1 MTASGN
7 TLKKEYVNPITHGVI
22 WKQLLLYFV
31 PLLLSSFLQL
41 CYNTADTIIVGRFVG
56 KIALTAVGGSAG
68 QIYAMVTEFMI
79 GASGGAAVIMSQAYG
94 ARNKKLLDD
103 GLHNAVAL
111 ALAMGALF
119 TVTGLLVSKT
129 ALVTAGAPAETMAGS
144 LMYLRIAFAGL
155 IPCALYNMGAGVL
168 RAAGDSK
175 RPLRFLVIGIGLNI
189 ALDILFVAVLH
200 LGIGGAALATV
211 MTQTLS
217 AALVLRALMK
227 GAGKTERANGALLPP
242 LDLRRLRLQEN
253 IALKMLRLGIPLGL
267 ETLMYTFSCV
277 VLTSAVNT
285 FGTDTVA
292 AYAGFV
298 RIESFYWMLEQA
310 LAISITTFVGQNLG
324 AGLYDRVR
332 GVSRQGAALMYI
344 FMGTAIVV
352 MYAGCP
358 VWLGLFTTDPDVI
371 EIGVG
376 MMRYLLPFYI
386 LYVPDGVFFATLRGM
401 GDSLRPAM
409 ITFLGTCVLRILWV
423 LFVFPRF
430 PSMRVLLFCFPVSWS
445 VTAVIYAV
453 YYSWY
458 RKNIICLPGGSS

>member
-22 WKQLLLYFV
+22 WKQLLLFFV

-175 RPLRFLVIGIGLNI
+175 RPLRFLVISIGLNI
-189 ALDILFVAVLH
+189 ALDLLFVAVLH
-200 LGIGGAALATV
+200 LGIGGAALATIL
-211 MTQTLS
+211 TQTLS

-227 GAGKTERANGALLPP
+227 GAGKAERAGALLPP

-310 LAISITTFVGQNLG
+310 LAVSITTFVGQNLG
-324 AGLYDRVR
+324 AGLYGRVR
-332 GVSRQGAALMYI
+332 SVSRQGAALMYI
-344 FMGTAIVV
+344 FMGTAIVI

-358 VWLGLFTTDPDVI
+358 VWLGLFTTDPDVLK
-371 EIGVG
+371 IGVE

-386 LYVPDGVFFATLRGM
+386 LYVPDGVFFSTMRGM
-401 GDSLRPAM
+401 GDSLRPAL
-409 ITFLGTCVLRILWV
+409 ITFIGVCVLRILWV
-423 LFVFPRF
+423 LFVFPQV
-430 PSMRVLLFCFPVSWS
+430 PTMRALLFCFPVSWS

-458 RKNIICLPGGSS
+458 RKNVICITGGSS